1 MPRQPEEQNQL
12 VGFDETPATPPRP
25 DVGINIDVA
34 PRQAKPDEPIILSAA
49 YNADGALLSSC
60 PSDLAACITLQVVE
74 IADRPDRFDQTLP
87 LQLQLDDI
95 MPPSPGEYG
104 PHYREGG
111 QFQLD
116 LKAFFDLPAQPAQYS
131 VTVSIGPYRTVPEA
145 FEVLP

>member
-95 MPPSPGEYG
+95 MPPRPVNTAHTIARAASSSSTSRRSSIYRRSP
-104 PHYREGG
+104 PNIAS
-111 QFQLD
+111 Q
-116 LKAFFDLPAQPAQYS
+116 
-131 VTVSIGPYRTVPEA
+131 
-145 FEVLP
+145 